1 MGKDLEYNLVY
12 KLHLYMKLKKGSMH
26 MLRSKG
32 LTDKLIVLGID
43 GMDPRFSK
51 AMVDEG
57 KMPNLKKLIEKGSA
71 RKDLVLL
78 GGMPTITPPMW
89 ATLATGAYPMTH
101 GIIDYA
107 IPIPGEP
114 DMRMEAF
121 LSPFCKAE
129 QLWNVTAA
137 AGKKTLVFHWPG
149 GAWPPSSD
157 SENLYVVDGTS
168 PGAMGNTTH
177 KRDDE
182 RVIIATTKTKAG
194 GCIPYG
200 STDGSHIDCD
210 ISEVAMPKLYF
221 AKGDAKDPRLE
232 EYYQKFLDMG
242 NVFQD
247 YVPGKSSVRNG
258 VFWED
263 NNMFHLADWPTM
275 LSMSPISEPEG
286 WANAPADAKEF
297 TIYYGWGK
305 TTRPALILKNGAV
318 YNQVAIYASKDAE
331 EPLCVLEHDV
341 YTPNCPDTVHWK
353 DGSICNVVR
362 NMRVLEIAEDGT
374 YVRMWAS
381 NASDSDNS
389 DCWYPR
395 WVFDKVKAACGPPS
409 ASSMVACQDTDLIL
423 KCSQEQWNQCAQWQ
437 ADAMQYM
444 MDNEGVEVVF
454 SHFHGPDL
462 SGHSYMKYLKNRD
475 TSKYSEEVVRS
486 WHENTYR
493 WTDDY
498 IGRFLPYMDKGW
510 TILLVSDHAL
520 ICPEAEP
527 NEICDNSGV
536 NIGVMKELGFTVLK
550 KDENGNELHEIDW
563 EKTVA
568 VQSATNTIHLNL
580 KGRDRYG
587 IVDPADKYEVEEQI
601 ITALYGYRDKKT
613 GKRIVSL
620 ALHNKDAV
628 LLGMGGEYAGDIMMM
643 IHENYNFDHGESLS
657 TACGHNDTSVSPVFV
672 AAGPGVKDGYEI
684 KQYVREVDVAPTAAV
699 LLGVD
704 IPENCEGA
712 PAYQILTEK
721 M

>member
-1 MGKDLEYNLVY
+1 
-12 KLHLYMKLKKGSMH
+12 

-57 KMPNLKKLIEKGSA
+57 KMPNLKKLIELGSA
-71 RKDLVLL
+71 REDLVLL

-129 QLWNVTAA
+129 QLWNVTAE

-157 SENLYVVDGTS
+157 SENLYVIDGTS

-177 KRDDE
+177 RRDDE
-182 RVIIATTKTKAG
+182 RVIIATTKTQHG

-200 STDGSHIDCD
+200 ALDSHIDCD
-210 ISEVAMPKLYF
+210 ISEMGMPKLYF
-221 AKGDAKDPRLE
+221 AQGDDKDPRMK
-232 EYYQKFLDMG
+232 EYEQKFHEMG
-242 NVFQD
+242 TVFQNYD
-247 YVPGKSSVRNG
+247 PLTGMTVVRNG
-258 VFWED
+258 VFWD
-263 NNMFHLADWPTM
+263 DYNMYHLADWPTM
-275 LSMSPISEPEG
+275 LSMSPITEPEG
-286 WANAPADAKEF
+286 WTAAPADAKEF

-305 TTRPALILKNGAV
+305 TTRPALILKNNGK
-318 YNQVAIYASKDAE
+318 YNQVAVYASKDAT
-331 EPLCVLEHDV
+331 EPLCVLDHDV
-341 YTPNCPDTVHWK
+341 YTPNCPDTFERKGVMF
-353 DGSICNVVR
+353 NVVR

-381 NASDSDNS
+381 TATDVDNS

-395 WVFDKVKAACGPPS
+395 WTFEKIKAACGPPS
-409 ASSMVACQDTDLIL
+409 ASSMVACQDPDLII
-423 KCSQEQWNQCAQWQ
+423 KCSGDQWAQCAQWQ
-437 ADAMQYM
+437 ADAMIYM
-444 MDNEGVEVVF
+444 MENEGVEVVF

-462 SGHSYMKYLKNRD
+462 SAHGYIKYMKNRD
-475 TSKYSEEVVRS
+475 TSIQDESIVRE
-486 WHENTYR
+486 WHANTYK

-498 IGRFLPYMDKGW
+498 IGRFLPYIDKGW

-527 NEICDNSGV
+527 HCIGDNSGV

-550 KDENGNELHEIDW
+550 KDENGNELNEIDW
-563 EKTVA
+563 DKTVA
-568 VQSATNTIHLNL
+568 VQNATNTIILNL

-587 IVDPADKYEVEEQI
+587 IVDPADKYELEEQI

-613 GKRIVSL
+613 GKRVVTL

-628 LLGMGGEYAGDIMMM
+628 LLGMGGQYAGDIMIMV
-643 IHENYNFDHGESLS
+643 HEDYNFDHGESLS
-657 TACGHNDTSVSPVFV
+657 TACGHNDTSVSPIFV
-672 AAGPGVKDGYEI
+672 AAGPGVKANYKVKG
-684 KQYVREVDVAPTAAV
+684 YVREVDVAPTAAV

-704 IPENCEGA
+704 IPRDCEGA
-712 PAYQILTEK
+712 PAYQIFTERV
-721 M
+721 

>member
-1 MGKDLEYNLVY
+1 
-12 KLHLYMKLKKGSMH
+12 
-26 MLRSKG
+26 
-32 LTDKLIVLGID
+32 
-43 GMDPRFSK
+43 
-51 AMVDEG
+51 
-57 KMPNLKKLIEKGSA
+57 
-71 RKDLVLL
+71 
-78 GGMPTITPPMW
+78 
-89 ATLATGAYPMTH
+89 
-101 GIIDYA
+101 
-107 IPIPGEP
+107 
-114 DMRMEAF
+114 
-121 LSPFCKAE
+121 
-129 QLWNVTAA
+129 
-137 AGKKTLVFHWPG
+137 
-149 GAWPPSSD
+149 
-157 SENLYVVDGTS
+157 
-168 PGAMGNTTH
+168 
-177 KRDDE
+177 
-182 RVIIATTKTKAG
+182 
-194 GCIPYG
+194 
-200 STDGSHIDCD
+200 
-210 ISEVAMPKLYF
+210 
-221 AKGDAKDPRLE
+221 
-232 EYYQKFLDMG
+232 
-242 NVFQD
+242 
-247 YVPGKSSVRNG
+247 
-258 VFWED
+258 
-263 NNMFHLADWPTM
+263 
-275 LSMSPISEPEG
+275 
-286 WANAPADAKEF
+286 
-297 TIYYGWGK
+297 
-305 TTRPALILKNGAV
+305 
-318 YNQVAIYASKDAE
+318 
-331 EPLCVLEHDV
+331 
-341 YTPNCPDTVHWK
+341 
-353 DGSICNVVR
+353 
-362 NMRVLEIAEDGT
+362 
-374 YVRMWAS
+374 
-381 NASDSDNS
+381 
-389 DCWYPR
+389 
-395 WVFDKVKAACGPPS
+395 
-409 ASSMVACQDTDLIL
+409 MVACQDTDLIL

-563 EKTVA
+563 DKTIA

-657 TACGHNDTSVSPVFV
+657 TACGHNDTSVSPIFV

>member
-1 MGKDLEYNLVY
+1 
-12 KLHLYMKLKKGSMH
+12 
-26 MLRSKG
+26 MLRTKG

-57 KMPNLKKLIEKGSA
+57 KMPNLKKLIDMGAA
-71 RKDLVLL
+71 RTDLMLL

-89 ATLATGAYPMTH
+89 ATLATGCYPMTH
-101 GIIDYA
+101 GIVDYA
-107 IPIPGEP
+107 IPVPGEP

-129 QLWNVTAA
+129 QLWNVTAE

-177 KRDDE
+177 KRDEE
-182 RVIIATTKTKAG
+182 RVIIATTKCKHG
-194 GCIPYG
+194 GCVPYG
-200 STDGSHIDCD
+200 AKDSHVDCD
-210 ISEVAMPKLYF
+210 ITEVPMPELFF
-221 AKGDAKDPRLE
+221 AQPQPNDPRVE
-232 EYYQKFLDMG
+232 EWLQNFRDMG
-242 NVFQD
+242 TVFQD
-247 YVPGKSSVRNG
+247 YDPTTGGSVIRNG
-258 VFWED
+258 VFWD
-263 NNMFHLADWPTM
+263 NNNMFHLADWPTF
-275 LSMSPISEPEG
+275 LSLSPISEPEG

-297 TIYYGWGK
+297 TIYYGWGN
-305 TTRPALILKNGAV
+305 TMRPALILKNDGK
-318 YNQVAIYASKDAE
+318 YNQVAVYASKDAA
-331 EPLCVLEHDV
+331 EPLFVLDEDV
-341 YTPNCPDTVHWK
+341 YTPNCPDTIVK
-353 DGSICNVVR
+353 KGVEYNIVR
-362 NMRVLEIAEDGT
+362 NFRLLEIAEDGT
-374 YVRMWAS
+374 YVRMWAG

-395 WVFDKVKAACGPPS
+395 WTFDKIKAACGPPS
-409 ASSMVACQDTDLIL
+409 ASSMSACQDPDLII
-423 KCSQEQWNQCAQWQ
+423 KCSGEQWNQCAQWQ
-437 ADAMQYM
+437 ADAMIYM
-444 MDNEGVEVVF
+444 MENEGVEVVF

-462 SGHSYMKYLKNRD
+462 SGHAYMKYLKNRD
-475 TSKYSEEVVRS
+475 TSKQDESVVRT

-498 IGRFLPYMDKGW
+498 IGRFLPYIDKGW

-527 NEICDNSGV
+527 NLICDNSGV

-550 KDENGNELHEIDW
+550 KDENGNELKEIDW
-563 EKTVA
+563 SKTVA

-601 ITALYGYRDKKT
+601 ITALYGYKDKKT
-613 GKRIVSL
+613 GKRIVAL
-620 ALHNKDAV
+620 ALHEKDAV
-628 LLGMGGEYAGDIMMM
+628 LLGMAGGDIMMM
-643 IHENYNFDHGESLS
+643 IHEDYNFDHGESLS
-657 TACGHNDTSVSPVFV
+657 TACGHNDTSVSPIFV
-672 AAGPGVKDGYEI
+672 AAGPGVKPGHEI
-684 KQYVREVDVAPTAAV
+684 KGYVREVDVAPTAAV

-704 IPENCEGA
+704 IPKDCEGA
-712 PAYQILTEK
+712 PAYQIFTER

>member
-1 MGKDLEYNLVY
+1 
-12 KLHLYMKLKKGSMH
+12 

-43 GMDPRFSK
+43 GMDPRFSR

-57 KMPNLKKLIEKGSA
+57 KMPNLKKLIDMGAA
-71 RKDLVLL
+71 RTDLMLL

-89 ATLATGAYPMTH
+89 ATLATGCYPMTH
-101 GIIDYA
+101 SIVDYA

-129 QLWNVTAA
+129 QLWNVTAE

-182 RVIIATTKTKAG
+182 RVIIATAKCKHG
-194 GCIPYG
+194 GCVPYG
-200 STDGSHIDCD
+200 ATDSHVDCD
-210 ISEVAMPKLYF
+210 ITEVPRPELHF
-221 AKGDAKDPRLE
+221 ARGDMNDPRLQ
-232 EYYQKFLDMG
+232 EYYDKYFIEG
-242 NVFQD
+242 GTVFQD
-247 YVPGKSSVRNG
+247 YYPSKSSIRNG
-258 VFWED
+258 VFWD
-263 NNMFHLADWPTM
+263 DMNMFHLADWPTF
-275 LSMSPISEPEG
+275 LSLSPISEPEG
-286 WANAPADAKEF
+286 WADAPADAKEF

-305 TTRPALILKNGAV
+305 TTRPALILKNDGR
-318 YNQVAIYASKDAE
+318 YNQVAIYATKEAT
-331 EPLCVLEHDV
+331 EPLCVLDEDV
-341 YTPNCPDTVHWK
+341 YTPNCPDTIEKNGTVCNIVRNIRLLEIK
-353 DGSICNVVR
+353 EDGS
-362 NMRVLEIAEDGT
+362 

-381 NASDSDNS
+381 NASDVDNS

-395 WVFDKVKAACGPPS
+395 WTFDKIKAACGPPS
-409 ASSMVACQDTDLIL
+409 ASSMSACQDYDMII
-423 KCSQEQWNQCAQWQ
+423 KCSGEQWNQCAQWQ
-437 ADAMQYM
+437 ADAMIYM
-444 MDNEGVEVVF
+444 MENEGVEVVF

-462 SGHSYMKYLKNRD
+462 SGHAYMKYLKNRD
-475 TSKYSEEVVRS
+475 TSKYDESVIRE
-486 WHENTYR
+486 WHANTYR

-498 IGRFLPYMDKGW
+498 IGRFIPYIEKGW
-510 TILLVSDHAL
+510 TVLLVSDHAL

-527 NEICDNSGV
+527 NCICDNSGV
-536 NIGVMKELGFTVLK
+536 NVGVMKELGFTVLK
-550 KDENGNELHEIDW
+550 KDENGNELQEIDW
-563 EKTVA
+563 SKTVA

-601 ITALYGYRDKKT
+601 ITALYGYKDKKT
-613 GKRIVSL
+613 GKRIVAL
-620 ALHNKDAV
+620 ALHEKDAV
-628 LLGMGGEYAGDIMMM
+628 LLGMGGGDIIMM
-643 IHENYNFDHGESLS
+643 IHEDYNFDHGESLS
-657 TACGHNDTSVSPVFV
+657 TACGHNDTSVSPIFV
-672 AAGPGVKDGYEI
+672 AAGPGVKAGHTI
-684 KQYVREVDVAPTAAV
+684 KGYVREVDVAPTAAV

-704 IPENCEGA
+704 IPKDCEGA
-712 PAYQILTEK
+712 PAYQIFTEK